1 MSVPDISVIIPHY
14 NDLERLDRCLAA
26 LSVQTLSPERFE
38 IIVSDNASPAGEAAV
53 AQVIAGRA
61 RLVIATEK
69 GAGPARNMG
78 VKAARGAI
86 LAFTDADCLPDPGW
100 LEAGIAL
107 LDRYDIVGGRMVV
120 LVGEGR
126 AMTGAE
132 AFECVFAFDNKSYVL
147 KKGFS
152 VTANLFCTRATFDAV
167 GDFRLHVSEDI
178 EWCFRARAGGHSIG
192 YADDAVVGH
201 PARAN
206 WLELKHKWQRV
217 NAELFKL
224 KLTEPNGRLRWG
236 LATAIIPV
244 SIGAHIFPIFRNQ
257 QVKAGRA
264 RMAAVVTLIRIRA
277 WRFKDSTRL
286 LFSQVR

>member
-167 GDFRLHVSEDI
+167 GDFRLHVSEDAD
-178 EWCFRARAGGHSIG
+178 WCYRARDAGFSIG
-192 YADDAVVGH
+192 YAEDAVVGH
-201 PARAN
+201 PARSDWN
-206 WLELKHKWQRV
+206 ELERKWARV
-217 NAELFKL
+217 NAEMYTLSLAEGRSRFRWAL
-224 KLTEPNGRLRWG
+224 RSLAMPLSVIAHTPAVLLSPALRSGAERRAAWTTLARLRWW
-236 LATAIIPV
+236 
-244 SIGAHIFPIFRNQ
+244 
-257 QVKAGRA
+257 
-264 RMAAVVTLIRIRA
+264 RMLHSA
-277 WRFKDSTRL
+277 RL
-286 LFSQVR
+286 LMGRNS

>member
-26 LSVQTLSPERFE
+26 LTAQTLSSDRFE
-38 IIVSDNASPAGEAAV
+38 IIVSDNASPVGEAAV

-69 GAGPARNMG
+69 GAGPARNIG
-78 VKAARGAI
+78 VKGARGAI
-86 LAFTDADCLPDPGW
+86 LAFTDADCLPEPGW

-107 LDRYDIVGGRMVV
+107 LDRYDIVGGRMIV

-178 EWCFRARAGGHSIG
+178 EWCFRARSKGHSIG

-206 WLELKHKWQRV
+206 WSELKHKWQRV
-217 NAELFKL
+217 NTELFKL
-224 KLTEPNGRLRWG
+224 KLIEPNGRLRWG
-236 LATAIIPV
+236 LATASIPL
-244 SIGAHIFPIFRNQ
+244 SIVAHIPPILINRE
-257 QVKAGRA
+257 VKAGHA
-264 RMAAVVTLIRIRA
+264 RLAAVATLVRLRL
-277 WRFKDSTRL
+277 WRFVDSTRL
-286 LFSQVR
+286 LFSKVR